1 MDEFLDMVW
10 DKIVYACEQ
19 IAAMLDAILAPLNQH
34 VGPAMVI
41 LILVVVLV
49 AFTKLL
55 ANVYST
61 KRYAELK
68 ENYERWFELR
78 KEAMACE
85 DREKG
90 KALARNIDQAQLN
103 KAYYDY
109 FFEGFLKSIITS
121 ILPILLTAAYINRAY
136 SPENLNQLVGRDYI
150 FTFSRSGSDPVI
162 VSAFFWFVISL
173 FLVFLAWFAAGII
186 IKMRFRKKNT
196 RHVDSG
202 TEVTPSDDPAA
213 D

>member
-1 MDEFLDMVW
+1 MDKFLDMVW
-10 DKIVYACEQ
+10 DKIIDGCEN
-19 IAAMLDAILAPLNQH
+19 IAAMLDAILSPLNH
-34 VGPAMVI
+34 HLGPAIVI
-41 LILVVVLV
+41 VILVVLLV

-55 ANVYST
+55 GKVYNT
-61 KRYAELK
+61 RRYSELK
-68 ENYERWFELR
+68 ENYEQWFELR

-121 ILPILLTAAYINRAY
+121 ILPILLTAAYVNRAY
-136 SPENLNQLVGRDYI
+136 SPENLIQHVGQEYI
-150 FTFSRSGSDPVI
+150 FKFSRSGNDPVI
-162 VSAFFWFVISL
+162 ISSFFWFVISL
-173 FLVFLAWFAAGII
+173 FLVYLAWFVAGII
-186 IKMRFRKKNT
+186 IKKGYHKPEKKP
-196 RHVDSG
+196 VDSG
-202 TEVTPSDDPAA
+202 TGVTPADDPE